1 MRLPRQL
8 LCRVVAGGRARVPEV
23 RMTVLHWVL
32 SLPIPSTE
40 KFVLLA
46 LALLA
51 DDMGKCYPSQAW
63 VARATGRTLKTVRAA
78 LAGLRE
84 RQLVVSMPRRTN
96 SRGYT
101 SNMYVVV
108 VPPEVARGSS
118 TGSGARAQGK
128 SVAPDEV
135 TTGHQQQTDIRYS
148 YKKDNRHPEP
158 FVFAKEIP
166 EQDRQQILRA
176 LPADRAIAQQ
186 ILDEVTARLAAGGVR
201 SPVRYALGLIQR
213 QRAGGFVPDK
223 GLRVAGNRLVED
235 DAMSQQAKADRSSE
249 IASALA
255 GLANAKVV
263 QLRPANKKQ
272 KA

>member
-1 MRLPRQL
+1 MRLPRQP
-8 LCRVVAGGRARVPEV
+8 LCRVVVGGRVRVSEV
-23 RMTVLHWVL
+23 RMTVLHWVF

-40 KFVLLA
+40 KFVLLS

-101 SNMYVVV
+101 SNMYLVV

-118 TGSGARAQGK
+118 SGSGARAHGT
-128 SVAPDEV
+128 SAAPDGV
-135 TTGHQQQTDIRYS
+135 TTGQQQQTDIRYS
-148 YKKDNRHPEP
+148 YKKDNRDLDA

-166 EQDRQQILRA
+166 EADRQQILRA
-176 LPADRAIAQQ
+176 LPPDRAVAQQ
-186 ILDEVTARLAAGGVR
+186 ILDEAAARLASGGVR
-201 SPVRYALGLIQR
+201 SPVRYVLGLIQR

-223 GLRVAGNRLVED
+223 GLRVAGNRLVDET
-235 DAMSQQAKADRSSE
+235 AAGEQPSCDRSAE
-249 IASALA
+249 VANALA
-255 GLANAKVV
+255 GLAGAKVI
-263 QLRPANKKQ
+263 QLRPPAKKQ

>member
-1 MRLPRQL
+1 
-8 LCRVVAGGRARVPEV
+8 
-23 RMTVLHWVL
+23 MTVLHWVL

-63 VARATGRTLKTVRAA
+63 VARAIGRTLKTVRAA
-78 LAGLRE
+78 LAGLKE
-84 RQLVVSMPRRTN
+84 RQLVVIMPRRTN

-101 SNMYVVV
+101 SNMYVVM

-118 TGSGARAQGK
+118 SGSGARAQGK
-128 SVAPDEV
+128 SAARDGV
-135 TTGHQQQTDIRYS
+135 TTGQLQQTDIRYS
-148 YKKDNRHPEP
+148 YIKDNRQAES
-158 FVFAKEIP
+158 FVFANQIP
-166 EQDRQQILRA
+166 EVDRQQILRA
-176 LPADRAIAQQ
+176 LPTDRAVAQQ
-186 ILDEVTARLAAGGVR
+186 ILDEVAARLASGGVR

-223 GLRVAGNRLVED
+223 GLRVAGNRLVDEAAAAD
-235 DAMSQQAKADRSSE
+235 QPGVDRSSE
-249 IASALA
+249 IANAIA
-255 GLANAKVV
+255 GLANAKVI
-263 QLRPANKKQ
+263 QLRPTTKKR